1 MRVRVRVRVRVR
13 ACARAR
19 ARARSLSLLGARV
32 TALLGREPA
41 LIVSTRVVMRAAA
54 GRIASGAAES
64 EPGEGG
70 AGSGGSNAHD
80 AGLEARLEAL
90 QEALASKVA
99 ELSRVNSER
108 TALQLRCDK
117 QAKAAREQEL

>member
-1 MRVRVRVRVRVR
+1 M
-13 ACARAR
+13 
-19 ARARSLSLLGARV
+19 
-32 TALLGREPA
+32 
-41 LIVSTRVVMRAAA
+41 IVSTRVVMRAAA